1 MRRGMIL
8 VRRVGWLIGVIVHMK
23 SLSGVSAIRCAYFRP
38 ITQVGTE
45 VITEDLGDHQVG
57 ASAVAVA
64 SPPV

>member
-1 MRRGMIL
+1 
-8 VRRVGWLIGVIVHMK
+8 MK

-38 ITQVGTE
+38 ITQ

>member
-1 MRRGMIL
+1 
-8 VRRVGWLIGVIVHMK
+8 MK